1 MYSSKNGKNQWSVW
15 VIMIVNRLE
24 LWISGWKMQCIIII
38 IIIII
43 IITIIIII
51 VNIN

>member
-1 MYSSKNGKNQWSVW
+1 
-15 VIMIVNRLE
+15 MIVNRLE

-43 IITIIIII
+43 VQGWMGTL
-51 VNIN
+51 